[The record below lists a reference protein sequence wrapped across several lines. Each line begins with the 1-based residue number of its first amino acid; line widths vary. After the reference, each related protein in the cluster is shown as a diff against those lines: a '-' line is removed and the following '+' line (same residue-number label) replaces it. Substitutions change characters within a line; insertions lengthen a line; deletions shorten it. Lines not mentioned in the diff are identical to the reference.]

1 MNQTAGKRD
10 DTVKESKNPSAIRSK
25 KEITDAL
32 LSLMQKHPYSEI
44 SVKQI
49 VLEAKLERKTF
60 YNNYSSK
67 DDVLDSII
75 KKSLNEYTEA
85 LTSSSDGPLEVIF
98 EFCDRNRSLLELLHR
113 NDLLYLVLLKLN
125 TEIPRINALLDREI
139 NPFSRLIG
147 DLDPDYLIA
156 FNIGAVWNV
165 IFKWVDRGMT
175 DPPEYIKSVL
185 EEYIRRL

>member
-1 MNQTAGKRD
+1 M
-10 DTVKESKNPSAIRSK
+10 KESKNPSAIRSK

-75 KKSLNEYTEA
+75 NKSLNEYTEA

-125 TEIPRINALLDREI
+125 AEIPRINALLDREI

-147 DLDPDYLIA
+147 DLAPDYLIA